1 MASQSRTSGISARAE
16 RRPRMRWS
24 RPALS
29 IRVTLLAAIVLGV
42 IAPALLMLEI
52 DSQVSRRFNEPLV
65 ERNRESVLHVA
76 ASALAAP
83 LWSLDAAAAR
93 RTLAGVL
100 RERNVCAV
108 ELVERRLGLAADATD
123 KCAPGAARVLRS
135 ASVLHDGAA
144 IGNLRIWFDDGEIEQ
159 LHDSRRKAVLMLVA
173 AQMLAGVLVLAG
185 VLYLRLLRP
194 IERLKEQAS
203 AIASRTPA
211 PVVAWRRGD
220 ELGQL
225 GQHLNEVRSRI
236 DGLFEELERKNAQ
249 LRKMAMYDHLTGL
262 PNRTLFRELF
272 QHELSAA
279 RRTGRKLAMLFID
292 LDRFKTINDSM
303 GHAAGDE
310 LLLGTSQRL
319 LQALRESDLV
329 CRHSGDEFLVLLR
342 DAERWETVAHAAER
356 ILRAIG
362 TPLPLSRRH
371 MTQGAAG
378 PGEAQVSCSVGIA
391 LYPRDGED
399 FDSLVRH
406 ADLAMYQ
413 SKQQGR
419 ARHSF
424 YHSQLNDELILR
436 VGLERELA
444 HAIAHDELV
453 LHYQPVVDAVSGALA
468 GVEALV
474 RWQHPTRGLLLPA
487 AFIPIAEESGL
498 VRELGAWTI
507 DAACA
512 QIARW
517 KGTGNAATCVAINVS
532 ALQFRDQQ
540 LIETLGGAM
549 RQHGVQPRELE
560 LELTEGTLMG
570 DLEITQRIVADLREL
585 GVALVVDDFG
595 TGYSSLSYLKHL
607 KPDKLKIDRSF
618 VQDLPDDVDDR
629 AVTQAILSM
638 ARALGITVVAEGVE
652 TREQREFL
660 TSRGCALLQGRLIGA
675 PLPAGE
681 LELDLREGEDAA
693 ATTGD

>member
-1 MASQSRTSGISARAE
+1 
-16 RRPRMRWS
+16 
-24 RPALS
+24 
-29 IRVTLLAAIVLGV
+29 
-42 IAPALLMLEI
+42 
-52 DSQVSRRFNEPLV
+52 
-65 ERNRESVLHVA
+65 
-76 ASALAAP
+76 
-83 LWSLDAAAAR
+83 
-93 RTLAGVL
+93 
-100 RERNVCAV
+100 
-108 ELVERRLGLAADATD
+108 
-123 KCAPGAARVLRS
+123 
-135 ASVLHDGAA
+135 
-144 IGNLRIWFDDGEIEQ
+144 
-159 LHDSRRKAVLMLVA
+159 
-173 AQMLAGVLVLAG
+173 
-185 VLYLRLLRP
+185 
-194 IERLKEQAS
+194 
-203 AIASRTPA
+203 
-211 PVVAWRRGD
+211 
-220 ELGQL
+220 
-225 GQHLNEVRSRI
+225 
-236 DGLFEELERKNAQ
+236 
-249 LRKMAMYDHLTGL
+249 
-262 PNRTLFRELF
+262 
-272 QHELSAA
+272 
-279 RRTGRKLAMLFID
+279 
-292 LDRFKTINDSM
+292 
-303 GHAAGDE
+303 
-310 LLLGTSQRL
+310 
-319 LQALRESDLV
+319 
-329 CRHSGDEFLVLLR
+329 
-342 DAERWETVAHAAER
+342 
-356 ILRAIG
+356 
-362 TPLPLSRRH
+362 
-371 MTQGAAG
+371 
-378 PGEAQVSCSVGIA
+378 
-391 LYPRDGED
+391 
-399 FDSLVRH
+399 
-406 ADLAMYQ
+406 
-413 SKQQGR
+413 
-419 ARHSF
+419 
-424 YHSQLNDELILR
+424 
-436 VGLERELA
+436 
-444 HAIAHDELV
+444 V